1 MEKPRIVACSVH
13 QHQNGIYNTTS
24 KELFRLRGLQ
34 NVFHNQ
40 FDGFEWRS
48 SVTYVLVDQEQHGIG
63 FDIFGEFETTE
74 EFESNGAE
82 LSPANFPRELEVV
95 LE

>member
-1 MEKPRIVACSVH
+1 M
-13 QHQNGIYNTTS
+13 
-24 KELFRLRGLQ
+24 
-34 NVFHNQ
+34 
-40 FDGFEWRS
+40 
-48 SVTYVLVDQEQHGIG
+48 TYVLVDQEQHGIG